1 VNPLIGLLG
10 VSFSDYAFEQEFLE
24 LAIERAI
31 AV

>member
-1 VNPLIGLLG
+1 LFPVIDLLG
-10 VSFSDYAFEQEFLE
+10 MSFFDYEFEQEFLE